1 MKGGAGLAADIT
13 AAAYEVDSPPPQTL
27 HAYGSVHLRLPAKGL
42 YWKDA
47 AWLAFGMSLHTHELV
62 ASVAGR
68 GYLVL
73 EVASLAYPGADYR
86 SEVAALALDGWIH
99 QHLRLPP
106 CGSAVRHDRSN
117 WRFTFDWAGGETP
130 FADDLPP
137 LPPLSPLPPPLP
149 PPPPE

>member
-1 MKGGAGLAADIT
+1 MVETFRFRFMKGGAGLAADIT
-13 AAAYEVDSPPPQTL
+13 AAAYEVDSPPPQAL
-27 HAYGSVHLRLPAKGL
+27 RAYGSLHLSLPAGGL

-62 ASVAGR
+62 ARVAGR
-68 GYLVL
+68 GHLVL
-73 EVASLAYPGADYR
+73 EVASLAYPGADYQ

-106 CGSAVRHDRSN
+106 CGSAVRHDRAGR
-117 WRFTFDWAGGETP
+117 RFTFDWAGVDTP

-137 LPPLSPLPPPLP
+137 LPQ
-149 PPPPE
+149 PE